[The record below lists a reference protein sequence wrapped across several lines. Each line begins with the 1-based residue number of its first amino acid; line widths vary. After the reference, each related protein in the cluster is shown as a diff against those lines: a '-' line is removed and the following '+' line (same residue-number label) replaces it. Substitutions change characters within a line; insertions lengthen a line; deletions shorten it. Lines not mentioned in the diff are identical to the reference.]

1 MPERELAGVRV
12 SAQIELALSP
22 GEAWS
27 RLLAW
32 EDQIT
37 WIEDAVSVRVLT
49 SHRRGVGVIVA
60 VRTRVLGAPLLTD
73 RLEVTLWDPPRR
85 LVMAHRSLVR
95 GVGEWLLQPVEDG
108 TRFTWTEELA
118 LPVPILGELL
128 LLSYRPFMHRLMRRS
143 LSNLERMV
151 HHQA

>member
-1 MPERELAGVRV
+1 VRV
-12 SAQIELALSP
+12 SAQIELGLPP
-22 GEAWS
+22 GEAWR

-49 SHRRGVGVIVA
+49 SHRGGVGVIVA
-60 VRTRVLGAPLLTD
+60 VRTRVLGVPLLTD
-73 RLEVTLWDPPRR
+73 RLEVTVWDPPRR

-95 GVGEWLLQPVEDG
+95 GVGEWLLQPVGGG
-108 TRFTWTEELA
+108 TRFTWTEDLA

-128 LLSYRPFMHRLMRRS
+128 LLAYRPFMHRLMLSS
-143 LSNLERMV
+143 LSNLKRMV
-151 HHQA
+151 HQQA

>member
-1 MPERELAGVRV
+1 VRV
-12 SAQIELALSP
+12 SAQTELALHP
-22 GEAWS
+22 GEAWR

-60 VRTRVLGAPLLTD
+60 VRTRVLGVPMLTD
-73 RLEVTLWDPPRR
+73 RLEVTMWDPPRR

-95 GVGEWLLQPVEDG
+95 GVGEWLLQPVGDG

-118 LPVPILGELL
+118 LPVPIIGELL

-143 LSNLERMV
+143 LSNLERTV
-151 HHQA
+151 HRQA

>member
-1 MPERELAGVRV
+1 VRV
-12 SAQIELALSP
+12 SAQTELALHP
-22 GEAWS
+22 GEAWR

-60 VRTRVLGAPLLTD
+60 VRTRVLGVPMLTD
-73 RLEVTLWDPPRR
+73 RLEVTMWDPPRR

-95 GVGEWLLQPVEDG
+95 GVGEWLLQPVGNG

-118 LPVPILGELL
+118 LPVPIIGELL

-143 LSNLERMV
+143 LSNLERTV
-151 HHQA
+151 HRHA

>member
-1 MPERELAGVRV
+1 VRV
-12 SAQIELALSP
+12 SAQIELGLPP
-22 GEAWS
+22 GEAWR

-49 SHRRGVGVIVA
+49 SHRGGVGVIVA
-60 VRTRVLGAPLLTD
+60 VRTRVLGVPLLTD
-73 RLEVTLWDPPRR
+73 RLEVTVWDPPRR

-95 GVGEWLLQPVEDG
+95 GVGEWLLQPVGGG
-108 TRFTWTEELA
+108 TRFTWTEDLA

-128 LLSYRPFMHRLMRRS
+128 LLAYRPFMHRLMRSS
-143 LSNLERMV
+143 LSNLKRMV
-151 HHQA
+151 HQQA

>member
-1 MPERELAGVRV
+1 MKV
-12 SAQIELALSP
+12 SAQIELALPP
-22 GEAWS
+22 GEAWR

-37 WIEDAVSVRVLT
+37 WIQDAASVRVLT
-49 SHRRGVGVIVA
+49 SHRGGAGVIVA
-60 VRTRVLGAPLLTD
+60 VRTRVLGVPLLTD
-73 RLEVTLWDPPRR
+73 RLEVTVWDPPRR

-95 GVGEWLLQPVEDG
+95 GVGEWLLQPAGGG

-128 LLSYRPFMHRLMRRS
+128 LLAYRPFMHRLMRRS
-143 LSNLERMV
+143 LSNLERTV

>member
-1 MPERELAGVRV
+1 VRI
-12 SAQIELALSP
+12 SAQVELALPP
-22 GEAWS
+22 GEAWR

-49 SHRRGVGVIVA
+49 SYRRGVGVVVA
-60 VRTRVLGAPLLTD
+60 VRTRVLGIPLLTD
-73 RLEVTLWDPPRR
+73 RLEVTVWDPPRR

-95 GVGEWLLQPVEDG
+95 GVGEWFLQRVGGG

-118 LPVPILGELL
+118 LPVPILGELIMVA
-128 LLSYRPFMHRLMRRS
+128 YRPFMHRLMRRS
-143 LSNLERMV
+143 LSNLERTV
-151 HHQA
+151 QHQA

>member
-1 MPERELAGVRV
+1 VRV
-12 SAQIELALSP
+12 SAHTELALHP
-22 GEAWS
+22 GEAWR

-60 VRTRVLGAPLLTD
+60 VRTRVLGVPMLTD

-95 GVGEWLLQPVEDG
+95 GVGEWLLQPVGGG

-118 LPVPILGELL
+118 LPVPIIGELL
-128 LLSYRPFMHRLMRRS
+128 LLSYRPFMHRLLRRS
-143 LSNLERMV
+143 LSNLERTV
-151 HHQA
+151 HRQA

>member
-1 MPERELAGVRV
+1 VRV
-12 SAQIELALSP
+12 SAQIGLALPP
-22 GEAWS
+22 GEAWP

-60 VRTRVLGAPLLTD
+60 VRTRVLGVPLLTD
-73 RLEVTLWDPPRR
+73 RLEVTVWDPPRR
-85 LVMAHRSLVR
+85 LVMAHRRLVR
-95 GVGEWLLQPVEDG
+95 GVGEWLLQPLGDG
-108 TRFTWTEELA
+108 TRFTWTERLA

-151 HHQA
+151 QHQA

>member
-1 MPERELAGVRV
+1 VRV
-12 SAQIELALSP
+12 SAQTELALHP
-22 GEAWS
+22 GEAWR

-37 WIEDAVSVRVLT
+37 WIEDAVSVQVLT

-60 VRTRVLGAPLLTD
+60 VRTRVLGVPLLTD
-73 RLEVTLWDPPRR
+73 RLEVTMWDPPRR

-95 GVGEWLLQPVEDG
+95 GVGEWLLQPVGDG

-118 LPVPILGELL
+118 LPVPIIGELV

-143 LSNLERMV
+143 LSNLERTV
-151 HHQA
+151 HRQA

>member
-1 MPERELAGVRV
+1 VRV
-12 SAQIELALSP
+12 SAQTELALHP
-22 GEAWS
+22 GEAWR

-49 SHRRGVGVIVA
+49 SHRRGAGVIVA
-60 VRTRVLGAPLLTD
+60 VRTRVLGVPLLTD
-73 RLEVTLWDPPRR
+73 RLEVTMWDPPRR

-95 GVGEWLLQPVEDG
+95 GVGEWLLQPIGDG
-108 TRFTWTEELA
+108 TRFTWTEDLA
-118 LPVPILGELL
+118 LPVPIIGELL

-143 LSNLERMV
+143 LSNLERTV
-151 HHQA
+151 HAEA

>member
-1 MPERELAGVRV
+1 MRV
-12 SAQIELALSP
+12 SAQTELALP
-22 GEAWS
+22 HGEAWR

-60 VRTRVLGAPLLTD
+60 VRTRVLGVPMLTD
-73 RLEVTLWDPPRR
+73 RLEVTMWDPPRR

-95 GVGEWLLQPVEDG
+95 GVGEWLLQPFGDG
-108 TRFTWTEELA
+108 TRFIWTEELA
-118 LPVPILGELL
+118 LPVPIIGELV

-143 LSNLERMV
+143 LSNLERTV
-151 HHQA
+151 HRQA